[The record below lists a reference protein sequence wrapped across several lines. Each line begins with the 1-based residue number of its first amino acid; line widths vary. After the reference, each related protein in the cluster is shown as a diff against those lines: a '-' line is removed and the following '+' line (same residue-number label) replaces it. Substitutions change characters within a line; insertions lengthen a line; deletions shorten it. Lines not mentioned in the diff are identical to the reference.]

1 MPVTQF
7 LSMHAGGT
15 YCHCN
20 ERGNRMSDRKNQQY
34 RGLDRRA
41 PRAPPPSGKP
51 ETPANPDAP
60 TNLLKRSEKPGGR
73 HGAITN
79 TLYSWHSY
87 KNWAEKMRGSWD
99 DKK

>member
-7 LSMHAGGT
+7 LSTHARGT
-15 YCHCN
+15 YCDFN
-20 ERGNRMSDRKNQQY
+20 ERGNRMSDRKHHQHY

-41 PRAPPPSGKP
+41 QPASGKP
-51 ETPANPDAP
+51 EATAATNPEGAA
-60 TNLLKRSEKPGGR
+60 NLLKRSEKPGGR

-87 KNWAEKMRGSWD
+87 KNWAEKMRGTWEE
-99 DKK
+99 KK